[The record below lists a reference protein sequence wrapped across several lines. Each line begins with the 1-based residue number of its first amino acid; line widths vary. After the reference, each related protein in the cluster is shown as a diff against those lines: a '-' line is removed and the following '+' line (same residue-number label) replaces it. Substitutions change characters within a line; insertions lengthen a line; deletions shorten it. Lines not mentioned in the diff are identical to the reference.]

1 MTEIDESQA
10 FNLHRVPH
18 DPVDGEPRLRGD
30 ILVWQIIDA
39 YVAPR
44 VADAIGIVYGV
55 TRLALWELP
64 KLVVEVAILDP
75 IQRWRKP

>member
-30 ILVWQIIDA
+30 ILFWQVVEA
-39 YVAPR
+39 YVAPS
-44 VADAIGIVYGV
+44 
-55 TRLALWELP
+55 
-64 KLVVEVAILDP
+64 
-75 IQRWRKP
+75 WRNSSGSSTA